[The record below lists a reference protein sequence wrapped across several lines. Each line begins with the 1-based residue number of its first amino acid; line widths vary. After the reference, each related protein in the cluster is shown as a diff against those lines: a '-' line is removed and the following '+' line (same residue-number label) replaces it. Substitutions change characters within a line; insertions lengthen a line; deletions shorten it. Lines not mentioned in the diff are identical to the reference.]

1 VETLLRNPVVEDSK
15 GKYSSIKLLYLMFKL
30 YILIVQL
37 VRILVFFVSTSST
50 LDANCA
56 TVSLLKFGIAA
67 LGF

>member
-1 VETLLRNPVVEDSK
+1 
-15 GKYSSIKLLYLMFKL
+15 MFKL

-56 TVSLLKFGIAA
+56 TVSLLEFGIAT